1 MQSANQAVTTM
12 LDHMTDK
19 QSQTHF
25 KFASGDRVALMV
37 NNLGG
42 TSVLELN
49 IVAREAI
56 QQLGNYAN
64 YYQICNKAFQ

>member
-1 MQSANQAVTTM
+1 M

-19 QSQTHF
+19 QSQTRF

-64 YYQICNKAFQ
+64 Y

>member
-1 MQSANQAVTTM
+1 MQTAHEAVATM
-12 LDHMTDK
+12 LGHMTDEH
-19 QSQTHF
+19 SQTRF
-25 KFASGDRVALMV
+25 NLASGDQVALMV

-56 QQLGNYAN
+56 QQLGEY
-64 YYQICNKAFQ
+64 K